1 MRVIPNM
8 LIMLGLMLMLMNL
21 GRIRH
26 IDVRR
31 VRHKLGFLGVH
42 PVFLGPDGG
51 CLVGAAVGDAA
62 EMFGIHA
69 GAQGREGEEGEDE
82 FHFDLCEVGARGG
95 GSSCCG

>member
-1 MRVIPNM
+1 M
-8 LIMLGLMLMLMNL
+8 LIMLRLMLVLVNL

-31 VRHKLGFLGVH
+31 VRHKLGLLGVEAM
-42 PVFLGPDGG
+42 FLGPHGG
-51 CLVGAAVGDAA
+51 GLVGTAVGDAA
-62 EMFGIHA
+62 KMLGFHA

-95 GSSCCG
+95 GSS